1 MLAVFFFFF
10 FTPFP
15 RGAFF
20 YSESSIYPEPNR
32 KKQTNMGIYL
42 DGLEVCLS
50 ALPRD
55 SLWRHPYRNCTW
67 DPTPL
72 NPQPRL
78 LPVKL
83 EKQVWAEI

>member
-1 MLAVFFFFF
+1 
-10 FTPFP
+10 
-15 RGAFF
+15 
-20 YSESSIYPEPNR
+20 
-32 KKQTNMGIYL
+32 MGIYL

-55 SLWRHPYRNCTW
+55 SLWRRPYRNCTW

-83 EKQVWAEI
+83 EKQVWAGI